1 MNKRGTSGAD
11 GGERIVRRKLSDQV
25 LERLLEMITRGEIAP
40 GETMPS
46 ERDLMER
53 FGVGRPAVR
62 EALHSLDTMGLISIS
77 HGERARV
84 ATLSAETAIHQIDG
98 VARLLLSSDPDNLG
112 HLKAARRFFE
122 TGMVRIAAAR
132 ARPTDIG
139 DLRALVMQQR
149 EALGDAEA
157 FISADIAFHRRIAE
171 MSGNPIFVAVC
182 DAMLNWLFTY
192 HTDLLLWAGA
202 EATTLAEHDE
212 IVGFVAQGSADAAAD
227 AMARHLD
234 RSATLYRHHDA
245 SE

>member
-98 VARLLLSSDPDNLG
+98 VADCFCP
-112 HLKAARRFFE
+112 
-122 TGMVRIAAAR
+122 RI
-132 ARPTDIG
+132 PT
-139 DLRALVMQQR
+139 
-149 EALGDAEA
+149 
-157 FISADIAFHRRIAE
+157 ISA
-171 MSGNPIFVAVC
+171 
-182 DAMLNWLFTY
+182 T
-192 HTDLLLWAGA
+192 
-202 EATTLAEHDE
+202 
-212 IVGFVAQGSADAAAD
+212 
-227 AMARHLD
+227 
-234 RSATLYRHHDA
+234 
-245 SE
+245 